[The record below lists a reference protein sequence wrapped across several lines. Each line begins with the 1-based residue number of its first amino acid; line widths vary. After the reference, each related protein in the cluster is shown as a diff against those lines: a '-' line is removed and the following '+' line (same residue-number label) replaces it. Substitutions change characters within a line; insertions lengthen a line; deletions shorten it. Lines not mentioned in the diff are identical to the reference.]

1 VIPPTYAIGCCLH
14 YRVNG
19 GINHVPA
26 LRRAHFRDDF
36 LFCASGYRRQD
47 GSDEIVR
54 GEQPRRIARGIG
66 CRAAPIA
73 LTKDLPASTRNDQ
86 RLSEGR
92 RLVDADGGLG
102 MILVTGSILAR
113 EDTFDD
119 VLRSCLEHVER
130 SRKEPGC
137 ISHDVHVDC
146 QNPMRL
152 FFFEQ
157 WADEAA
163 LRTHF
168 AVEGSKAFVR
178 SLKGRIVET
187 SGTKIY
193 RAEAIPR

>member
-1 VIPPTYAIGCCLH
+1 M
-14 YRVNG
+14 
-19 GINHVPA
+19 
-26 LRRAHFRDDF
+26 
-36 LFCASGYRRQD
+36 
-47 GSDEIVR
+47 
-54 GEQPRRIARGIG
+54 
-66 CRAAPIA
+66 
-73 LTKDLPASTRNDQ
+73 
-86 RLSEGR
+86 
-92 RLVDADGGLG
+92 VDADGGLG

-178 SLKGRIVET
+178 SLKGGSSKPRGRRSIAPRR
-187 SGTKIY
+187 Y
-193 RAEAIPR
+193 RDKEPLPCADGHR

>member
-1 VIPPTYAIGCCLH
+1 MRRGAAPDPLTIRPTSTPTG
-14 YRVNG
+14 
-19 GINHVPA
+19 
-26 LRRAHFRDDF
+26 
-36 LFCASGYRRQD
+36 
-47 GSDEIVR
+47 
-54 GEQPRRIARGIG
+54 ARGM
-66 CRAAPIA
+66 RAGA
-73 LTKDLPASTRNDQ
+73 Q
-86 RLSEGR
+86 RGQR
-92 RLVDADGGLG
+92 
-102 MILVTGSILAR
+102 MILVTGSIIAR
-113 EDTFDD
+113 ADAFDD

-146 QNPMRL
+146 QNPMKL

>member
-1 VIPPTYAIGCCLH
+1 
-14 YRVNG
+14 
-19 GINHVPA
+19 
-26 LRRAHFRDDF
+26 
-36 LFCASGYRRQD
+36 
-47 GSDEIVR
+47 
-54 GEQPRRIARGIG
+54 
-66 CRAAPIA
+66 
-73 LTKDLPASTRNDQ
+73 
-86 RLSEGR
+86 
-92 RLVDADGGLG
+92 
-102 MILVTGSILAR
+102 MILVTGSILAYER
-113 EDTFDD
+113 CFDE

-146 QNPMRL
+146 KNPMRL

-187 SGTKIY
+187 SGTNIY
-193 RAEAIPR
+193 RAESIPR